1 MNHHEELLFELIE
14 NWTDEQLE
22 TYITMHEERLENT
35 RILIRKLKE
44 LMRRRTKRKIVETGT
59 RGGK

>member
-59 RGGK
+59 RGG